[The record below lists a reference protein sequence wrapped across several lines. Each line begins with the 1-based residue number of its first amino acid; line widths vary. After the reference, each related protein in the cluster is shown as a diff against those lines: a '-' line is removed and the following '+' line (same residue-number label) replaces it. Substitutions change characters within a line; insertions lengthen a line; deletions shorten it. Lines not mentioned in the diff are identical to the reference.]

1 MLQESKDEKGALDYS
16 FTITSEPCQA
26 SVFAQD
32 ISTPAGHLTTQ
43 SPNESNS
50 CFGKWWNSLLGDN
63 CSEKSANENVDTV
76 LDDYDVPLCTWCAW
90 TNSKDTLKDEEEDV
104 NSDDNLSLS
113 NSYSGSLISVE
124 SSTMSYDGTQTL
136 RWYANYY
143 HAHREDLQ
151 HK

>member
-1 MLQESKDEKGALDYS
+1 MRIQSRE
-16 FTITSEPCQA
+16 TIE
-26 SVFAQD
+26 
-32 ISTPAGHLTTQ
+32 TTQ

-76 LDDYDVPLCTWCAW
+76 VDDYDVPLCTWCAW
-90 TNSKDTLKDEEEDV
+90 TNTKDTLKGDDEEEDV

-124 SSTMSYDGTQTL
+124 SSTMSYDGTQTTTTPTG
-136 RWYANYY
+136 RTYSTSSSFDA
-143 HAHREDLQ
+143 EDLVWVVCSRRSTVSV
-151 HK
+151 HRFVDHRRL